1 MRKYLFFTIVCLVT
15 GLVVIPFGAF
25 AAAKIKISQV
35 TPKVVQQNDIKM
47 LSIKGSGFQKGAEL
61 DLGEGITVLSANIV
75 NKKIKAQ
82 ITADLDAPIGK
93 RDVVITNPDG
103 GKGQKKRGLLVKKC
117 TENCEDFE
125 PFEGNPIPIHDK
137 NSSQYRTDCTNAAC
151 HRNKLKETSLDSSI
165 MTFHVLKVLDPQ
177 FSKYFGKTNDKK
189 CVYCH
194 KNTDLVEYSAGSL
207 RKNVDTSICYYCHI
221 KGGVGKEFYKI
232 SFKGGINGH

>member
-15 GLVVIPFGAF
+15 GLVVPFGAF
-25 AAAKIKISQV
+25 AAAKIELSQI
-35 TPKVVQQNDIKM
+35 TPKIVRQNDIKI
-47 LSIKGSGFQKGAEL
+47 LSIKGSGFQKGAGL
-61 DLGEGITVLSANIV
+61 DLGEGITVLSANIAD
-75 NKKIKAQ
+75 KKIKAQ

-117 TENCEDFE
+117 TENCEDFG

-177 FSKYFGKTNDKK
+177 FSRFFGKTNDKK
-189 CVYCH
+189 CLYCH
-194 KNTDLVEYSAGSL
+194 KNTDLLEYSAGSL
-207 RKNVDTSICYYCHI
+207 RKNVDVSICYNCHT
-221 KGGVGKEFYKI
+221 KGSLGNEFYK
-232 SFKGGINGH
+232 

>member
-25 AAAKIKISQV
+25 ADAKIKLSQI
-35 TPKVVQQNDIKM
+35 TPRIVRQNDIKI
-47 LSIKGSGFQKGAEL
+47 LSIKGSGFQKGAGL
-61 DLGEGITVLSANIV
+61 DLGEGITVLSANIAD
-75 NKKIKAQ
+75 KKIKAQ

-117 TENCEDFE
+117 TENCEDFG

-177 FSKYFGKTNDKK
+177 FSRFFGKTNDKK
-189 CVYCH
+189 CLYCH
-194 KNTDLVEYSAGSL
+194 KNTDLLEYSAGSL
-207 RKNVDTSICYYCHI
+207 RKNVDVSICYNCHT
-221 KGGVGKEFYKI
+221 KGSLGNEFYK
-232 SFKGGINGH
+232 

>member
-1 MRKYLFFTIVCLVT
+1 MRKYLFFTVVCLVT
-15 GLVVIPFGAF
+15 GLVVIPLGAF
-25 AAAKIKISQV
+25 AAAKIKLSQI
-35 TPKVVQQNDIKM
+35 TPKIVRQNDIKII
-47 LSIKGSGFQKGAEL
+47 SIKGSGFQKGAGL
-61 DLGEGITVLSANIV
+61 DLGEGITVLSANIAD
-75 NKKIKAQ
+75 KKIKAQ

-117 TENCEDFE
+117 TENCEDFG

-177 FSKYFGKTNDKK
+177 FSRFFGKTNDKK
-189 CVYCH
+189 CLYCH
-194 KNTDLVEYSAGSL
+194 KNTDLLEYSAGSL
-207 RKNVDTSICYYCHI
+207 RKNVDVSICYNCHT
-221 KGGVGKEFYKI
+221 KGSLGNEFYK
-232 SFKGGINGH
+232 

>member
-1 MRKYLFFTIVCLVT
+1 MVRMRKYLFFTIVCLVT
-15 GLVVIPFGAF
+15 GLVVPFGAF
-25 AAAKIKISQV
+25 AAAKIELSQI
-35 TPKVVQQNDIKM
+35 TPKIVRQNDIKI
-47 LSIKGSGFQKGAEL
+47 LSIKGSGFQKGAGL
-61 DLGEGITVLSANIV
+61 DLGEGITVLSANIAD
-75 NKKIKAQ
+75 KKIKAQ

-117 TENCEDFE
+117 TENCEDFG

-177 FSKYFGKTNDKK
+177 FSRFFGKTNDKK
-189 CVYCH
+189 CLYCH
-194 KNTDLVEYSAGSL
+194 KNTDLLEYSAGSL
-207 RKNVDTSICYYCHI
+207 RKNVDVSICYNCHT
-221 KGGVGKEFYKI
+221 KGSLGNEFYK
-232 SFKGGINGH
+232 

>member
-1 MRKYLFFTIVCLVT
+1 
-15 GLVVIPFGAF
+15 
-25 AAAKIKISQV
+25 
-35 TPKVVQQNDIKM
+35 M
-47 LSIKGSGFQKGAEL
+47 LSIKGSGFQKGAGL
-61 DLGEGITVLSANIV
+61 DLGDGITVLSANIT
-75 NKKIKAQ
+75 NRKIKAQ
-82 ITADLDAPIGK
+82 ITVDPDASISK

-117 TENCEDFE
+117 TENCEDFG

-177 FSKYFGKTNDKK
+177 FSKYFGNTNDKK
-189 CVYCH
+189 CLYCH

-207 RKNVDTSICYYCHI
+207 RKNVDTSICYYCHT
-221 KGGVGKEFYKI
+221 KGSIGKEFYK
-232 SFKGGINGH
+232 

>member
-1 MRKYLFFTIVCLVT
+1 MRKYLFFIICLSPGLAVT
-15 GLVVIPFGAF
+15 PLNTF

-35 TPKVVQQNDIKM
+35 TPKIVKQNDIKM
-47 LSIKGSGFQKGAEL
+47 ISIKGAGFQKGAEL
-61 DLGEGITVLSANIV
+61 DLGDGITVLSANIT
-75 NKKIKAQ
+75 NRKIKAQ
-82 ITADLDAPIGK
+82 ITVDPDASISK

-117 TENCEDFE
+117 TENCEDFG

-137 NSSQYRTDCTNAAC
+137 NSDQYRSDCTNAAC

-177 FSKYFGKTNDKK
+177 FSKYFGKTTDKK

-194 KNTDLVEYSAGSL
+194 KDTDLIAYSAGNL
-207 RKNVDTSICYYCHI
+207 RKNVDVSICYNCHT
-221 KGGVGKEFYKI
+221 KGSIGKEFYK
-232 SFKGGINGH
+232 

>member
-15 GLVVIPFGAF
+15 GLVVIPFNTF

-35 TPKVVQQNDIKM
+35 TPKIVKQSDIRI
-47 LSIKGSGFQKGAEL
+47 LSIKGSGFQKGAGL
-61 DLGEGITVLSANIV
+61 DLGEGITVLSADIT

-82 ITADLDAPIGK
+82 ITVDLDASRGK

-103 GKGQKKRGLLVKKC
+103 KKGQKKRGLQVKKC
-117 TENCEDFE
+117 TENCEEQE

-137 NSSQYRTDCTNAAC
+137 NSDQYRNDCTNAAC

-194 KNTDLVEYSAGSL
+194 KDTDLVEYSAGNL
-207 RKNVDTSICYYCHI
+207 RKNVDVSICYYCHT
-221 KGGVGKEFYKI
+221 KGSIGKEFYK
-232 SFKGGINGH
+232 

>member
-1 MRKYLFFTIVCLVT
+1 MRKYLFFTVVCLVT
-15 GLVVIPFGAF
+15 GLVVIPLGAF
-25 AAAKIKISQV
+25 AAAKIKLSQI
-35 TPKVVQQNDIKM
+35 TPKIVRQNDIKI
-47 LSIKGSGFQKGAEL
+47 LSIKGSGFQKGAGL
-61 DLGEGITVLSANIV
+61 DLGEGITVLSANIAD
-75 NKKIKAQ
+75 KKIKAQ

-117 TENCEDFE
+117 TENCEDFG

-189 CVYCH
+189 CLYCH
-194 KNTDLVEYSAGSL
+194 KNTDLLEYSAGSL
-207 RKNVDTSICYYCHI
+207 RKNVDVSICYNCHT
-221 KGGVGKEFYKI
+221 KGSLGNEFYK
-232 SFKGGINGH
+232 

>member
-1 MRKYLFFTIVCLVT
+1 MRKYLFFTVVCLVT
-15 GLVVIPFGAF
+15 GLVVIPLGAF
-25 AAAKIKISQV
+25 AAAKIKLSQI
-35 TPKVVQQNDIKM
+35 TPKIVRQNDIKI
-47 LSIKGSGFQKGAEL
+47 LSIKGSGFQKGAGL
-61 DLGEGITVLSANIV
+61 DLGEGITVLSANIAD
-75 NKKIKAQ
+75 KKIKAQ

-117 TENCEDFE
+117 TENCEDFG

-177 FSKYFGKTNDKK
+177 FSRFFGKTNDKK
-189 CVYCH
+189 CLYCH
-194 KNTDLVEYSAGSL
+194 KNTDLLEYSAGSL
-207 RKNVDTSICYYCHI
+207 RKNVDVSICYNCHT
-221 KGGVGKEFYKI
+221 KGSLGNEFYK
-232 SFKGGINGH
+232 

>member
-1 MRKYLFFTIVCLVT
+1 MKKYLLFIIFLAP
-15 GLVVIPFGAF
+15 GLVVTSLNTF
-25 AAAKIKISQV
+25 AAAKIKISQI
-35 TPKVVQQNDIKM
+35 TPKIVRQNDIKI
-47 LSIKGSGFQKGAEL
+47 LSIKGSGFQKGAEI
-61 DLGEGITVLSANIV
+61 DLGEGITVLSANIAD
-75 NKKIKAQ
+75 KKIKAQ
-82 ITADLDAPIGK
+82 ITADLDAPTGK

-103 GKGQKKRGLLVKKC
+103 ERGQKKRGLLVKKC

-189 CVYCH
+189 CLYCH

-232 SFKGGINGH
+232 SSKGGINGH

>member
-1 MRKYLFFTIVCLVT
+1 MRKYLFFTVVCLVT
-15 GLVVIPFGAF
+15 GLVVIPLGAF
-25 AAAKIKISQV
+25 AAAKIKLSQI
-35 TPKVVQQNDIKM
+35 TPKIVRQSDIKII
-47 LSIKGSGFQKGAEL
+47 SIKGSGFQKGAGL
-61 DLGEGITVLSANIV
+61 DLGEGITVLSANIAD
-75 NKKIKAQ
+75 KKIKAQ

-117 TENCEDFE
+117 TENCEDFG

-177 FSKYFGKTNDKK
+177 FSRFFGKTNDKK
-189 CVYCH
+189 CLYCH
-194 KNTDLVEYSAGSL
+194 KNTDLLEYSAGSL
-207 RKNVDTSICYYCHI
+207 RKNVDVSICYNCHT
-221 KGGVGKEFYKI
+221 KGSLGNEFYK
-232 SFKGGINGH
+232 

>member
-1 MRKYLFFTIVCLVT
+1 MRKYLFFIICLAPGLAVT
-15 GLVVIPFGAF
+15 PLNTF

-35 TPKVVQQNDIKM
+35 TPKIVKQNDIKI
-47 LSIKGSGFQKGAEL
+47 LSIKGSGFQKGAGL
-61 DLGEGITVLSANIV
+61 DLGEGISVLSANIT
-75 NKKIKAQ
+75 NRKIKAQ
-82 ITADLDAPIGK
+82 ITVDLDASIGK

-103 GKGQKKRGLLVKKC
+103 EKGQKKRGLQVKKC
-117 TENCEDFE
+117 TENCEDFG

-137 NSSQYRTDCTNAAC
+137 NSDQYRNDCTNAAC

-177 FSKYFGKTNDKK
+177 FSKFFGKTNDKK

-194 KNTDLVEYSAGSL
+194 KNTDLLEYSAGSL
-207 RKNVDTSICYYCHI
+207 RKNVAVSICYYCHI
-221 KGGVGKEFYKI
+221 KGSVGKEFYKT